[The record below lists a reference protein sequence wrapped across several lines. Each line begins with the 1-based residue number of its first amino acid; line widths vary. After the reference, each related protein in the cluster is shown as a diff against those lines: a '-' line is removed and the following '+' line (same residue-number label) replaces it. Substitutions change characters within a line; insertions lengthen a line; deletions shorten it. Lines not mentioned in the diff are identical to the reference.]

1 MDDQVGVDE
10 AGATALTQFCILA
23 KSTKGPA
30 CTSVISQA
38 LDHPSIFVFAELL
51 DIPTVQE
58 LAGTSSEPYLELL
71 KLFAYGTWQ
80 DYKGRAAQL
89 PALSSAQAAKLKKLS
104 VVTLSAQS
112 RSIAYD
118 ALMKELEV
126 SSVREIEN
134 LLIECFY
141 GQLLQGKLDQ
151 AAGQLEVHHAFGRD
165 IHPSEVTAM
174 CEQLANWHQNSTE
187 LLVCVKDKLDSYKL
201 QCDGARNEAADL
213 EAKIEA
219 VKSTLRAQ
227 HDAAE
232 GGFGAMQGDF
242 DGFDD
247 DVDKTRKGGRT
258 KGKHALGIGT
268 RRGQ

>member
-1 MDDQVGVDE
+1 MDDQGSVDE
-10 AGATALTQFCILA
+10 AGTNALMQFCLLA

-30 CTSVISQA
+30 CASVIGQV

-51 DIPTVQE
+51 DIPTVQQ
-58 LAGTSSEPYLELL
+58 LAGTASEPYLELL

-80 DYKGRAAQL
+80 DYKGRSAQL
-89 PALSSAQAAKLKKLS
+89 PALSAAQAAKLKKLS

-118 ALMKELEV
+118 ALMTELEV

-165 IHPSEVTAM
+165 IHPTEISAM
-174 CEQLANWHQNSTE
+174 CDQLGSWHQNSTE
-187 LLVCVKDKLDSYKL
+187 LLACVKGKLESYKT
-201 QCDGARNEAADL
+201 QCDGARAEALDL
-213 EAKIEA
+213 EQKIESA
-219 VKSTLRAQ
+219 KANLRTQ
-227 HDAAE
+227 QDTAE
-232 GGFGAMQGDF
+232 GFGAMAGDF

-247 DVDKTRKGGRT
+247 DVDKTRKGGRA
-258 KGKHALGIGT
+258 KGKHALGIGS